1 MKTTLKV
8 FTSSSL
14 FLLLA
19 AVLFSLC
26 FVSCASLQEDVMVS
40 SGDAVILQ
48 EADNF
53 EDRFWEFTAAALNE
67 QVVSSKELDAFV
79 SDAEKKITS
88 HTEPVLA
95 SRLYALQGLVSLMN
109 GKNKK
114 ASECY
119 DKAKAL
125 HSGEEYVLLLASRLQ
140 NGFDA
145 KINALNEY
153 LLFDSDNPVF
163 LLEKGILLGKTGDYT
178 QSVASFDKA
187 FLIFD
192 YKDTNNK
199 FRERFESYR
208 NSMWKMHSSG
218 IEANGNLN
226 FSNTLGTERMA
237 VLATERSGLLEDL
250 LAGVKLSPK
259 ELVKKL
265 DASGYLTASGDS
277 DGSLCS
283 SNDYYNGAVITRKLC
298 ARFLWNLYVR
308 GKGNLKLLTANS
320 QRYARQKNPKSPIE
334 DLELSSS
341 DFDAVLG
348 VVEKDIMDL
357 NGGILFEGDLP
368 VSELDFV
375 EALSRCENAL
385 R

>member
-1 MKTTLKV
+1 MKKLKAS
-8 FTSSSL
+8 TSSL
-14 FLLLA
+14 FFLLLGT
-19 AVLFSLC
+19 VLFPFCLA
-26 FVSCASLQEDVMVS
+26 SCASLQEDVMVS
-40 SGDAVILQ
+40 SKDAVVLQ

-53 EDRFWEFTAAALNE
+53 EDRFWEFNSALLNE
-67 QVVSSKELDAFV
+67 QVVSSKELDSFV
-79 SDAEKKITS
+79 SDADKKITS

-95 SRLYALQGLVSLMN
+95 SRLYALQGLVLLMN
-109 GKNKK
+109 GRSKK
-114 ASECY
+114 AEECY
-119 DKAKAL
+119 GKAKAL
-125 HSGEEYVLLLASRLQ
+125 HSGDEYVLLLSSRLQ

-145 KINALNEY
+145 KLQTLNEY

-192 YKDTNNK
+192 HEDENNK
-199 FRERFESYR
+199 FRERYESYR
-208 NSMWKMHSSG
+208 NTMWKMHSSG
-218 IEANGNLN
+218 IEAGENLN
-226 FSNTLGTERMA
+226 ITSNLGTERMA
-237 VLATERSGLLEDL
+237 VLTTERSGLLDDL

-265 DASGYLTASGDS
+265 DAAGYLTASGDK

-308 GKGNLKLLTANS
+308 EKGNLKLLTANS

-334 DLELSSS
+334 DLELESA

-368 VSELDFV
+368 VSEFDFV